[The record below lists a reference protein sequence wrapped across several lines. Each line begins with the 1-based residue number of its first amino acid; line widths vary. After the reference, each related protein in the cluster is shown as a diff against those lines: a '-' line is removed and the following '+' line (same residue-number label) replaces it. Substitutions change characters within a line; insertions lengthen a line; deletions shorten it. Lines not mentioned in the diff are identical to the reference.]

1 MRRKISEISQ
11 NELKAFSPLK
21 AVQNFRNQPNANIF
35 TYQKNFIKSIWLIYQ
50 LRKNSLWKKTLHGKV
65 RKWEKDWRR
74 RTLERQKLIYT
85 FWFGGNKVRGTRKLL
100 HTLLELRNSTITSSI
115 LTKLLFWVPQ
125 AQRCFLNWDFF
136 KRRIPLSFMLWL
148 LPAHHSFLRG
158 CFSAGQKK
166 KSGCFPFK
174 QWATSSLSNF

>member
-1 MRRKISEISQ
+1 MSQ

-115 LTKLLFWVPQ
+115 LT
-125 AQRCFLNWDFF
+125 
-136 KRRIPLSFMLWL
+136 
-148 LPAHHSFLRG
+148 
-158 CFSAGQKK
+158 
-166 KSGCFPFK
+166 
-174 QWATSSLSNF
+174 SLSVESHRHTGASWIETFQEKDSAFIHALAFACPPFIPSGLFLCWSKEKKWMLSIQTMSHFFT